1 MSGVVLLQRLPCMFT
16 GYSNSIDWISD
27 ESHYAGAACES
38 IGMDSVGLMLVFSV
52 LVVSLQLGLVM
63 VLSDR
68 D

>member
-1 MSGVVLLQRLPCMFT
+1 
-16 GYSNSIDWISD
+16 
-27 ESHYAGAACES
+27 
-38 IGMDSVGLMLVFSV
+38 MDSVGWMLVFSV

>member
-1 MSGVVLLQRLPCMFT
+1 MFT